1 MRGSLR
7 DASKIIFRMG
17 RVKAIDKLIACSFDI
32 LHCTPFR
39 TFSGS
44 QTRQPRNIRALRVGV
59 YCGLAAALRQERFQ
73 TALSELTAQRR
84 DRACSLDLE
93 AVIRK
98 REVKNEGHCAH
109 AYGAPARL

>member
-1 MRGSLR
+1 MRSSFR
-7 DASKIIFRMG
+7 NASKIIFRVS
-17 RVKAIDKLIACSFDI
+17 RVKTINKFVARSFDI
-32 LHCTPFR
+32 FHRTPFR
-39 TFSGS
+39 TILVPKRDS
-44 QTRQPRNIRALRVGV
+44 RATFARCVWGV
-59 YCGLAAALRQERFQ
+59 YCDVAAALRQERIQ
-73 TALSELTAQRR
+73 SALSELTAQRR